1 MVLTWCLVCDSAPD
15 ENGVCAC
22 NPSIYYT
29 CGHCGSEV
37 AVGTHCFCAS
47 NSTEESSADDYS
59 MKFEP
64 VEQGFRITF
73 DNGWT
78 VKTEKA
84 DPDDPGKIRIQAFM
98 PQGFQIRAFGY
109 GEFVINCND
118 LAVVLM
124 QTSQITKGAQASEEY
139 ANQSFEAMLEGLLFG
154 VAA

>member
-1 MVLTWCLVCDSAPD
+1 MVLTWCCLCDRAPD
-15 ENGVCAC
+15 ENGVCGC
-22 NPSIYYT
+22 NPSNSYT
-29 CGHCGSEV
+29 CGYCGSEV
-37 AVGTHCFCAS
+37 AVDKRCFCAS
-47 NSTEESSADDYS
+47 SSTEDSSAS
-59 MKFEP
+59 GCLMNFEP

-84 DPDDPGKIRIQAFM
+84 DSADPGKIRIQAFM

-124 QTSQITKGAQASEEY
+124 QTSQIAKGAQASEEY